1 MAWDIN
7 RVTLIGRLASDVELR
22 TTPNGAHV
30 ANFRIAVGGGRAQ
43 QDGKDNV
50 SFFNIVAWNKT
61 AEVCEKYLS
70 KGKQIAVDG
79 RLDQR
84 SWTAQDGS
92 RRSTVEII
100 AERIEFLGSPS
111 DSSSHGDRGYQN
123 RGSSQERGAQPA
135 DSDFED
141 TYYDN
146 TNYDQ
151 PPIDYKS
158 LNDDDMPFKNMG
170 NGNDDIPY

>member
-7 RVTLIGRLASDVELR
+7 RVILVGRLASEVELR
-22 TTPNGAHV
+22 TTPSGAHV
-30 ANFRIAVGGGRAQ
+30 ANFRIAVGGGKPQA
-43 QDGKDNV
+43 DGKDNV

-61 AEVCEKYLS
+61 AEVCEKYLA

-92 RRSTVEII
+92 RRSTVDII
-100 AERIEFLGSPS
+100 AERIEFLGSAS
-111 DSSSHGDRGYQN
+111 DSSGGGYRDRAPA
-123 RGSSQERGAQPA
+123 QEKPTPQGE
-135 DSDFED
+135 SDFED
-141 TYYDN
+141 TFYDN

-151 PPIDYKS
+151 PSIDYKS
-158 LNDDDMPFKNMG
+158 LSDDDMPFKNTG
-170 NGNDDIPY
+170 DGDEIPY

>member
-7 RVTLIGRLASDVELR
+7 RVTIIGRLAADVELK
-22 TTPNGAHV
+22 TTPSGAHV
-30 ANFRIAVGGGRAQ
+30 ANFRVAVGGAKSA
-43 QDGKDNV
+43 DGKESV
-50 SFFNIVAWNKT
+50 SFFTVVAWNKT

-70 KGKQIAVDG
+70 KGKQVAVDG

-92 RRSTVEII
+92 KRSVVEII
-100 AERIEFLGSPS
+100 AERVEFLGSAGGS
-111 DSSSHGDRGYQN
+111 GGGSGQDSGARSSYQKP
-123 RGSSQERGAQPA
+123 AQ
-135 DSDFED
+135 SEGGDFED

-146 TNYDQ
+146 TGYDQ